1 MNVLQQTISIIHFK
15 NDFVTRCALQF
26 IASIHRYVS
35 TVVETIDMDLKKLD
49 KVLNYDDLAMAYIII
64 SLRLIYGL
72 DDVTE
77 Q

>member
-1 MNVLQQTISIIHFK
+1 M
-15 NDFVTRCALQF
+15 
-26 IASIHRYVS
+26 S